1 MKKRIAILCLIILV
15 ITTITVQASDLEPPA
30 GPGVPEEYIGMSTII
45 TSLSIN
51 SSGSAHCAGSAV
63 AKSGYSLSAKLY
75 LIRQTGPDETVVS
88 WSDSGSSI
96 LIDQSYTVTSGY
108 YYYTKLVVDVKNSSN
123 VVVAT
128 YDVYSVA
135 QYY

>member
-1 MKKRIAILCLIILV
+1 MKKKIAILCLIILV
-15 ITTITVQASDLEPPA
+15 ITTITVQASDLAPPA
-30 GPGVPEEYIGMSTII
+30 GPEVPEEYVGMSSISA
-45 TSLSIN
+45 SLTIN
-51 SSGSAHCAGSAV
+51 SSGSAHCIGSAV
-63 AKSGYSLSAKLY
+63 AKSGYSLSARLY
-75 LIRQTGPDETVVS
+75 LIRQAGGDEIVIS
-88 WSDSGSSI
+88 WPGNGSTI

-128 YDVYSVA
+128 YDAYSPA

>member
-1 MKKRIAILCLIILV
+1 MKKKIAILCLIILV

-30 GPGVPEEYIGMSTII
+30 GPEVPEEYVGMSSISA
-45 TSLSIN
+45 SLTIN

-63 AKSGYSLSAKLY
+63 AKSGYSLSARLY
-75 LIRQTGPDETVVS
+75 LIRQAGPDETVVS
-88 WSDSGSSI
+88 WSGNGSTI

-128 YDVYSVA
+128 YDAYSPA